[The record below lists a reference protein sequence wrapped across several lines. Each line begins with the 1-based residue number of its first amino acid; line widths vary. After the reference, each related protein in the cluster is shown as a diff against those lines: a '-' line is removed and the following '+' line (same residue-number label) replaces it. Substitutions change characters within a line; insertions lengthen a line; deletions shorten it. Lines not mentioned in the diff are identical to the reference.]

1 MVDLAR
7 APKPKTGKYILYGVG
22 AVALIAVTIAL
33 SKLEPAAPTV
43 ERSIISIDSVRRGN
57 LIVEVRG
64 PGTLVPEHIR
74 NIPAMN
80 SGRVDKIVA
89 QVGQNVTPETVL
101 LEMSNPDV
109 DIAAMQAQQAYNA
122 ERSNLANLR
131 VSLQRGLLGQQT
143 AVASAK
149 TANVTASQLATE
161 ADGLLEKKLISQ
173 FEHSTRKAAADESD
187 TRYKVAQQE
196 LALMRSTIDSQIA
209 MTEQNVDRLR
219 QIAAYR
225 ENLKA
230 SLIVR
235 AGDSGVLQEMSF
247 GAGGQLIEAGQ
258 WLNSG
263 MTIAKVVQPGKLKA
277 VIRIPETQAKD
288 VALGQ
293 VAAIDTRNG
302 IVKGRV
308 SRMDPAPVGGTV
320 SVDIALEGTL
330 PPAARPN
337 LNVDGNIETR
347 RLTDVIFTGR
357 PAYGQDGA
365 TVGLFKIDADG
376 KGATRTQVRLG
387 LNSVSAV
394 QILSGLNPGD
404 KVILSDM
411 TQWENADRVRIK

>member
-7 APKPKTGKYILYGVG
+7 APKPKTGKYVLYVVG
-22 AVALIAVTIAL
+22 AVALIAITIFL
-33 SKLEPAAPTV
+33 SQLKPASPTV
-43 ERSIISIDSVRRGN
+43 ERSIVSIDSVRQGN

-89 QVGQNVTPETVL
+89 QVGQTVTPETIL

-122 ERSNLANLR
+122 ERSNLATLR

-149 TANVTASQLATE
+149 TANVIASQQATE
-161 ADGLLEKKLISQ
+161 ADGLLSK
-173 FEHSTRKAAADESD
+173 R
-187 TRYKVAQQE
+187 E
-196 LALMRSTIDSQIA
+196 LELMRSTIDSQIA
-209 MTEQNVDRLR
+209 MTEQNVDRLK

-235 AGDSGVLQEMSF
+235 ASDHGVLQEMSF

-288 VALGQ
+288 VSIGQ
-293 VAAIDTRNG
+293 PASIDTRNG
-302 IVKGRV
+302 IVKGKVARI
-308 SRMDPAPVGGTV
+308 DPAPVGGTV
-320 SVDIALEGTL
+320 SVDIALEGAL
-330 PPAARPN
+330 PASARPN

-347 RLTDVIFTGR
+347 RLTNVVYTGR

-365 TVGLFKIDADG
+365 TIGLFKLDPDE
-376 KGATRTQVRLG
+376 KSATRVQVKLG

-394 QILSGLNPGD
+394 EIKSGLKPGD